1 MPTVATLGEKRASG
15 IGSEE
20 ILYFLDTAQAATVA
34 VDSTTH
40 KATVTGGTLN
50 MMLLT
55 ADNNTFSNNGSLEE
69 QNDVTQKL
77 AISNVSFGQATMDI
91 SQNFLKEDPVCQK
104 FFDLY
109 MKKPVGSDAAFTIC
123 RVDTWDSNKVYV
135 ANCAIVCTEYGG
147 SAQEKAQVS
156 VNIGLTS
163 DWIECATAGVI
174 DPSTGV
180 LTFAV

>member
-1 MPTVATLGEKRASG
+1 MAVATLGEKRASG

-34 VDSTTH
+34 VDSSTH

-55 ADNNTFSNNGSLEE
+55 ADNNTFNNNGSLEE

-77 AISNVSFGQATMDI
+77 AISNPSFGQATMEI

-104 FFDLY
+104 FLDLY
-109 MKKPVGSDAAFTIC
+109 MNKPVGSDASFTLC
-123 RVDTWDSNKVYV
+123 RCDTFDSNKVYE
-135 ANCAIVCTEYGG
+135 CTVSAVVSEFGG
-147 SAQEKAQVS
+147 EAQGKAQVS
-156 VNIGLTS
+156 VTLGQQT
-163 DWIECATAGVI
+163 DWVECATAGVI
-174 DPSTGV
+174 DGTTGV
-180 LTFAV
+180 LTFAQA

>member
-1 MPTVATLGEKRASG
+1 MPAATLGEIRASG

-20 ILYFLDTAQAATVA
+20 ILYFLDTAQTATVA
-34 VDSTTH
+34 VDATSH
-40 KATVTGGTLN
+40 KATVTGALN

-77 AISNVSFGQATMDI
+77 GISNPSFGQSTMDI
-91 SQNFLKEDPVCQK
+91 SQNFLKEDPVCKK

-109 MKKPVGSDAAFTIC
+109 MKKPVGTDASFVIC

-135 ANCAIVCTEYGG
+135 ANCVIVCVEYGG
-147 SAQEKAQVS
+147 SAQERAQVS

-163 DWIECATAGVI
+163 DWVECATAGVI